1 MRIHFSKEGI
11 QVAKKYIKRYSISL
25 IKEMQMKPQWY
36 IPSNLLKWFPFR
48 EEIMSVA
55 KKWSKGTIC
64 VLLLGLYIGTA
75 TTENSGGT
83 VDMSVKGYKLPFRR
97 WLLES
102 EWFNMV
108 TMVNIATLNT
118 WKLLRVTKLLES

>member
-1 MRIHFSKEGI
+1 
-11 QVAKKYIKRYSISL
+11 
-25 IKEMQMKPQWY
+25 MKPQWY
-36 IPSNLLKWFPFR
+36 IPSNLLKWLPFR

-97 WLLES
+97 WPLES